1 MSRIR
6 APEKGAVNRIQA
18 DLHIGLSENEIEE
31 RVRAGLVNQVTETP
45 EKTTGQIVFG
55 NIFTLFNLL
64 NFVLALLVFFTGSYK
79 NLLFMGVVISNTLIG
94 IIQEI
99 RAKQVLDKLDEL
111 KTEIKDIL
119 NDNMNLGD
127 IKASLQT
134 ANHGNWLLCDGQAV
148 SRTDYADLFEL
159 VGTNF
164 GAGDGVTTFN
174 IPDYRG
180 KFLRGLGGNSAED
193 VYTTQEEGL
202 PDHTHMIANT
212 NNGGSIYT
220 TLGDNYLAREGGGSA
235 TSAVSYRLNGT
246 DTVANVGKTN
256 AASVVNEIYGKS
268 VHVTPVNQAVNYFIK
283 AKED

>member
-1 MSRIR
+1 MPFDSEGNFTRIHSWEDDR
-6 APEKGAVNRIQA
+6 INDIDIVTDHHDEEDNNLAEGLSQTFLRDGRVAMRGNIDAGNFQIKNLANGALDYDAVNR
-18 DLHIGLSENEIEE
+18 
-31 RVRAGLVNQVTETP
+31 
-45 EKTTGQIVFG
+45 
-55 NIFTLFNLL
+55 
-64 NFVLALLVFFTGSYK
+64 
-79 NLLFMGVVISNTLIG
+79 
-94 IIQEI
+94 
-99 RAKQVLDKLDEL
+99 KQVLDKLDEL

-212 NNGGSIYT
+212 NNGGSIYM

-256 AASVVNEIYGKS
+256 AASVANEIYGKS